1 MKHPLFKHIS
11 SLLLFGTNGIVASHI
26 MLSSYNIVFLRSLVG
41 SIFLLTL
48 FFIMKQKFTFYKY
61 KKDLIYIIIS
71 GITMGMG
78 WMLLY
83 EGYVQIGVGIASL
96 LYYCGP
102 VIVMALSPI
111 VFKERLTAAKIGG
124 FIAVLCGVF
133 LINGAEAD
141 DLNVWGISCSCMAAV
156 TYAAMVISNKKSVH
170 IVGMENSLL
179 QLIVALATVAVFVGF
194 KDGFALEIQSSEW
207 IWILILGLLNTG
219 FGCYLYFA
227 TLGYLKVQ
235 TVAVCGYLEPLSA
248 VIFGA
253 VLLGER
259 MMPLQILGTVLI
271 LGGAIFA
278 EVIGSRK
285 KELKNVQTS

>member
-1 MKHPLFKHIS
+1 MTTMKHALPKHIF

-26 MLSSYNIVFLRSLVG
+26 ALSSYNIVLLRSFVG
-41 SIFLLTL
+41 SLFLLAA
-48 FFIMKQKFTFYKY
+48 FFLMKQKFTFHKY
-61 KKDLIYIIIS
+61 KKDFIYIIIS

-102 VIVMALSPI
+102 VIVMALSPL
-111 VFKERLTAAKIGG
+111 VFGEKLTSAKIIG
-124 FIAVLCGVF
+124 FLAVLCGVF

-141 DLNVWGISCSCMAAV
+141 DLNIWGIACSCMAAV
-156 TYAAMVISNKKSVH
+156 TYAAMVISNKKAVN
-170 IVGMENSLL
+170 ITGMENSLL
-179 QLIVALATVAVFVGF
+179 QLIIALATVAVFVGF

-227 TLGYLKVQ
+227 TLSHLKVQ

-278 EVIGSRK
+278 EIIGSRQSAK
-285 KELKNVQTS
+285 K